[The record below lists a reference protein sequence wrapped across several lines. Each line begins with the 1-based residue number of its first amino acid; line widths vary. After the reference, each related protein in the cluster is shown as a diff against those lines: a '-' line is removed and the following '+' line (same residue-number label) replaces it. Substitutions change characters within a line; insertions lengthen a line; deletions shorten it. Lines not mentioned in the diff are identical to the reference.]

1 MTGRMA
7 WWAHDLARG
16 MVRDGLE
23 PPLAISAAAFATG
36 VEESEIL
43 AVEAEVR
50 RQGPPGSASSIE
62 LTRQVVLLAQ
72 AMGLPVRWR
81 NQGHGYSVGH

>member
-1 MTGRMA
+1 MA

-16 MVRDGLE
+16 MVRDGVE

-43 AVEAEVR
+43 AVEDEVR

-62 LTRQVVLLAQ
+62 LWHLVRQIDGRRRAC
-72 AMGLPVRWR
+72 P
-81 NQGHGYSVGH
+81 